1 MLVTADI
8 AKGDPGNAS
17 IRYPLEVERPA
28 APAEDLDGLAA
39 SSDQQNRAFRDE
51 NLVLVDPRP
60 DEDLIV
66 RTCVFDGGA
75 GPSIGGGIGRV
86 HYQRVAAGRVGGG
99 DPAAAARDSQQGA
112 VGRGSY
118 RPATCRE
125 ALWARWRVP
134 HNPMG
139 PAPSVRPMVSGF
151 CRVRRYSAG
160 GSNPNKFA
168 RAATVYV
175 IPALGLTTAIPA
187 SLNSVST
194 TRSRASR

>member
-60 DEDLIV
+60 VEDLIV

-86 HYQRVAAGRVGGG
+86 HYQRVAAGRVGRGILPQRLG
-99 DPAAAARDSQQGA
+99 IRRKVLLDVDPIGLQLVRAAASPVDRRRAAGLPRPPARRCSPQTAAAAATSWRT
-112 VGRGSY
+112 
-118 RPATCRE
+118 PA
-125 ALWARWRVP
+125 ARV
-134 HNPMG
+134 
-139 PAPSVRPMVSGF
+139 A
-151 CRVRRYSAG
+151 
-160 GSNPNKFA
+160 
-168 RAATVYV
+168 
-175 IPALGLTTAIPA
+175 
-187 SLNSVST
+187 
-194 TRSRASR
+194 

>member
-1 MLVTADI
+1 MLVAADI

-17 IRYPLEVERPA
+17 IRYPLEIERPA

-86 HYQRVAAGRVGGG
+86 HYQRVAAGRG
-99 DPAAAARDSQQGA
+99 
-112 VGRGSY
+112 GRGILPQ
-118 RPATCRE
+118 R
-125 ALWARWRVP
+125 L
-134 HNPMG
+134 G
-139 PAPSVRPMVSGF
+139 I
-151 CRVRRYSAG
+151 RR
-160 GSNPNKFA
+160 KVL
-168 RAATVYV
+168 VYV
-175 IPALGLTTAIPA
+175 DPIGLAPLRTLQRHDRGFP
-187 SLNSVST
+187 
-194 TRSRASR
+194 

>member
-1 MLVTADI
+1 MLVAADI

-66 RTCVFDGGA
+66 RTCVFDSGA

-86 HYQRVAAGRVGGG
+86 HYQRVAAGRVGRGILPQRLG
-99 DPAAAARDSQQGA
+99 IRRKVLLDVDPIGLQL
-112 VGRGSY
+112 VGRLYGHGGGFH
-118 RPATCRE
+118 TI
-125 ALWARWRVP
+125 LWDRLRQS
-134 HNPMG
+134 G
-139 PAPSVRPMVSGF
+139 PWYQVSAESV
-151 CRVRRYSAG
+151 
-160 GSNPNKFA
+160 
-168 RAATVYV
+168 
-175 IPALGLTTAIPA
+175 AIPRA
-187 SLNSVST
+187 VRTPISSPGRQRCMS
-194 TRSRASR
+194 SRPWV